1 MRKIRDTLRVLHFIR
16 DRVGF
21 LDALAHEKSDVIEID
36 SYIHHAYVVKCPV
49 LGTQILKDM
58 ERFPKNH
65 HAEGMLVTT
74 LGRGLL
80 TNYGES
86 WAQRRK
92 SLNPLFYKQS
102 LQDFEGIIHQISGEF
117 VAQHKNSQVQRI
129 NYSRDIASLT
139 LKIIIC
145 LLFGNSTAQYSN
157 TDSLSQCATRLNK
170 MMGRPS
176 IFTIL
181 GKHKAPRGFNQE
193 MAFLHDHI
201 ISALRQS
208 ESQEASFIQKLKA
221 VQPALSQQ
229 EILDETTTFLIA
241 GYEAASSALQWVMVL
256 LMKHPEVIDK
266 IREEPGDEFC
276 EAVVMETLRLYP
288 PAWSVFREPL
298 NDTAIGGVTLKAGS
312 TIILPIWLYHRD
324 PKYWLESYRF
334 HPERFLDKSTNLS
347 AFMPFGVGPRVCIG
361 RSLAVMETKIILKI
375 LLKNIN
381 FRSINS
387 EDSEPEAF
395 VNLLLKKNL
404 LLDVNGF

>member
-1 MRKIRDTLRVLHFIR
+1 MKKIRDTFRVLHFIH
-16 DRVGF
+16 DRIGF
-21 LDALAHEKSDVIEID
+21 LDALAYEKGDVIEID
-36 SYIHHAYVVKCPV
+36 SYIHHAYVVKCPI
-49 LGTQILKDM
+49 LGTQILKNM
-58 ERFPKNH
+58 EQFPKNR
-65 HAEGMLVTT
+65 HAEGMLVTA

-86 WAQRRK
+86 WVQRRK

-102 LQDFEGIIHQISGEF
+102 LQDFEGIIHQISAEF
-117 VAQHKNSQVQRI
+117 VAQYKNPHIQRI
-129 NYSRDIASLT
+129 NYSREIASLT

-145 LLFGNSTAQYSN
+145 LLFGNSAAQYSK

-181 GKHKAPRGFNQE
+181 GKHKAPKGFDQE
-193 MAFLHDHI
+193 MTFLHDHI
-201 ISALRQS
+201 ISALREP

-221 VQPALSQQ
+221 VQPALTEQ
-229 EILDETTTFLIA
+229 EILDETTTFFIA

-256 LMKHPEVIDK
+256 LMKHPEVIDR
-266 IREEPGDEFC
+266 IREEQDDEFC
-276 EAVVMETLRLYP
+276 ESVVMEALRLYP
-288 PAWSVFREPL
+288 PAWSVFREPHH
-298 NDTAIGGVTLKAGS
+298 DTAIGGVTLEAGS

-324 PKYWLESYRF
+324 PKYWPEPSRF
-334 HPERFLDKSTNLS
+334 YPERFLDKSTNLS

-361 RSLAVMETKIILKI
+361 RSLAVMETKIILKT

-381 FRSINS
+381 FRPINS

-404 LLDVNGF
+404 LLDVNGL